1 MSDEERALFYEAGYL
16 AGILSWPD
24 PDVATPDE
32 LPALAPAGGPVIV
45 LCGKDGLTTD
55 QARTFAA
62 IHGAGRPG
70 RVITTAPLPP
80 DVEAWLPAGSL
91 HLMGSGHPEAPQD
104 VGANVTAAASDSGVS
119 IIRDAYQVDMEEYVS
134 EGEGDADLLESTPIT
149 LNWHVAWYGLNGPL
163 HLPDDGGDWFF
174 DRYDPITGIGA
185 LFALPFLVGGA
196 AVLGVATPTG
206 QYFPTADSLHVVTG
220 NWLKRQTE
228 NGYGEEW
235 VEGEYA
241 TSGFSATVVRSLI
254 NRLEPRDPDPIF
266 TSNDSAWAMFTNVVT
281 GMLEGIT
288 LGLLTHGSEGFQT
301 MKPHLATWIEQR
313 QLEAVQ
319 ALRGGS

>member
-1 MSDEERALFYEAGYL
+1 MSDDERALYYEAGYL
-16 AGILSWPD
+16 AGLLSWPD
-24 PDVATPDE
+24 PDVVTPTE
-32 LPALAPAGGPVIV
+32 LAALTPTGDPLIV

-70 RVITTAPLPP
+70 RVVTATALPP
-80 DVEAWLPAGSL
+80 DVQAWLPADSL
-91 HLMGSGHPEAPQD
+91 HLIGSSPPEVRHD
-104 VGANVTAAASDSGVS
+104 VGADLTAAASDGGVS
-119 IIRDAYQVDMEEYVS
+119 LIRQAYEVEMEPWA
-134 EGEGDADLLESTPIT
+134 EGDGDADLLESTPIT

-163 HLPDDGGDWFF
+163 HVPNDSGDWLFE
-174 DRYDPITGIGA
+174 RYDPIPGIGA
-185 LFALPFLVGGA
+185 LFALPFLIGGA

-220 NWLKRQTE
+220 NWRKRQIE
-228 NGYGEEW
+228 NGYGQEW

-241 TSGFSATVVRSLI
+241 TSGFSTTIVSSLI

-266 TSNDSAWAMFTNVVT
+266 ASDDNAETMFTNVVA

-288 LGLLTHGSEGFQT
+288 LGLLRHGSDGFQT
-301 MKPHLATWIEQR
+301 MKPYLSSWIEQR